1 VLALVLGP
9 QLETNFRRALT
20 ISHGEYATFLVHP
33 IAAVLLVLA
42 VLSLTWPLIARL
54 IRGKPME
61 VPVAT
66 EEV

>member
-1 VLALVLGP
+1 
-9 QLETNFRRALT
+9 
-20 ISHGEYATFLVHP
+20 
-33 IAAVLLVLA
+33 LA